1 MKSRF
6 WVIFYMLITQL
17 LYLQAQEKGA
27 TNDSDIL
34 AQHYFQDR
42 ILLLFADNAGKAR
55 LEKQIQELN
64 AHPTG
69 LMLRRLLI
77 YVVTPQGIT
86 YPSGEQHSAE
96 ESLQLCE
103 ELSLQLNGFTL
114 LLIDLNGQESLRS
127 NAPIPAEKLFLH
139 IDSTPL
145 RRSEMLDS
153 ILQEMGGG

>member
-1 MKSRF
+1 MKNRF

-17 LYLQAQEKGA
+17 LYLQAQEKDTSNG
-27 TNDSDIL
+27 SGIL

-55 LEKQIQELN
+55 LEKQIQALN
-64 AHPTG
+64 ARPTD
-69 LMLRRLLI
+69 LMLRKLLI

-96 ESLQLCE
+96 ESRQLCE

-127 NAPIPAEKLFLH
+127 NTPISAEKLFLH

-153 ILQEMGGG
+153 LLQEMGGQ